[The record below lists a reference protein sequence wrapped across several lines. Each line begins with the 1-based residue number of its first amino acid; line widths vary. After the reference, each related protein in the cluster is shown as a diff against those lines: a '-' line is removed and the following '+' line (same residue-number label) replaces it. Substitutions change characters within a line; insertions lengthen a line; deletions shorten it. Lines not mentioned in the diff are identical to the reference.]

1 MSNPETLTR
10 NTGTHDHVAAGFAEL
25 FFDLV
30 YVFAITQLSHYL
42 LAHHDMVGLAQTA
55 IMFFAIWWAWTYTAW
70 ATNWLDPD
78 RVPVRLLIFAV
89 MLVSLV
95 MSASIPKAFDDR
107 ALWFALAYVAV
118 QVGRTLFVILAVR
131 GERPKLGLSMTRAL
145 CWFLFSVPLWIAG
158 ALADPSSR
166 LLLWAAALAI
176 EYLGP
181 AAQFAVPGLGR
192 STTSD
197 YEVTGAHMAERCALL
212 IIIALGEGILVTGA
226 TFAGLAWDGA
236 TLAALAIAFA
246 SSVAMW
252 WVYFDVGMKRGADHI
267 AHHRDSGRVARN
279 VYTYAHIPIVAGI
292 VVTAVADELLLAH
305 PTGHVDPALIASGVG
320 GPALFLAGTMLFKRV
335 TSNRPWLPFSHIV
348 GLSLFGVLA
357 LAAWPLH
364 LPPLVVGGAS
374 AAILLLVAVWEWGS
388 YHGGWVERGLPQPAF
403 LRRRGER
410 LMAEWRAREDEV
422 PTTPDNR

>member
-1 MSNPETLTR
+1 VSNPETLTR
-10 NTGTHDHVAAGFAEL
+10 NTGTHDHVPAGFAEL

-42 LAHHDMVGLAQTA
+42 LAHHDKAGLAQTA

-78 RVPVRLLIFAV
+78 RVPVRLLIFAM
-89 MLVSLV
+89 MLAGLV
-95 MSASIPKAFDDR
+95 MSASIPKAFGDR

-145 CWFLFSVPLWIAG
+145 CWFLFSAPLWIGG
-158 ALADPSSR
+158 AFADPSMR
-166 LLLWAAALAI
+166 LLFWSVALAI

-197 YEVTGAHMAERCALL
+197 YEVTGAHMAERCGLL

-236 TLAALAIAFA
+236 TVAALAIAFA
-246 SSVAMW
+246 GSALMW

-279 VYTYAHIPIVAGI
+279 AYTYAHVPIVAGI
-292 VVTAVADELLLAH
+292 VVTAMADELLLAH
-305 PTGHVDPALIASGVG
+305 PTGHAGPALILSSAGVM
-320 GPALFLAGTMLFKRV
+320 ALFLGGTMLFKKT
-335 TSNRPWLPFSHIV
+335 TSRSPWWPLSHLV
-348 GLSLFGVLA
+348 GLGLLAA
-357 LAAWPLH
+357 LAIVAWLLD
-364 LPPLVVGGAS
+364 LPPLAIGAAS
-374 AAILLLVAVWEWGS
+374 AGVMLVVAIWEWGS
-388 YHGGWVERGLPQPAF
+388 FHGGWVHDVMPVGDA
-403 LRRRGER
+403 
-410 LMAEWRAREDEV
+410 EV
-422 PTTPDNR
+422 PSGEDKS